1 MKPFS
6 RFVVLILIL
15 LTARSGVSQ
24 NEIPVKISLTGEQ
37 ISLPVFPAY
46 SNHYGYGFSVGS
58 EFKYAGKEK
67 IDLVET
73 ADFYFFDHQKYG
85 SSFLVSSQFDLRF
98 KPGKL
103 NIDLKLGPGYML
115 FHHYTSIYKEVNG
128 TYEKQSNLQGKF
140 AGMFS
145 IGVSYEIR
153 SFKPFIAYDLLAETP
168 FINSSS
174 GFLPHQLVEVGFYY
188 DFKLKKD
195 EN

>member
-1 MKPFS
+1 MKLFS
-6 RFVVLILIL
+6 RFVVLILVL

-24 NEIPVKISLTGEQ
+24 NEIPVKISLLGEQ

-46 SNHYGYGFSVGS
+46 SHHYGYGFNIGS
-58 EFKYAGKEK
+58 EFKYAEKKK
-67 IDLVET
+67 IDLVQT
-73 ADFYFFDHQKYG
+73 ADFYFLDHQKYG
-85 SSFLVSSQFDLRF
+85 SSLLVASQFDFRF

-128 TYEKQSNLQGKF
+128 TYEKKSNLQGKF
-140 AGMFS
+140 AGLFS
-145 IGVSYEIR
+145 IAVSYPIQT
-153 SFKPFIAYDLLAETP
+153 FKPFIAYDLLAETP

-174 GFLPHQLVEVGFYY
+174 GFLPHQILEAGFYY
-188 DFKLKKD
+188 TIKLKKD